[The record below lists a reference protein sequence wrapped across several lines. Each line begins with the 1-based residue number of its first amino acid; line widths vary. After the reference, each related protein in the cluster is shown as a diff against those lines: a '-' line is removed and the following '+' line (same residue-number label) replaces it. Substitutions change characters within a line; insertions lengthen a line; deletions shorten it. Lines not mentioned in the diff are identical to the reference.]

1 MNNGVHN
8 IRIGLIFGGPSEE
21 CGISLNS
28 ARTVMDHLK
37 PFNYKFFIY
46 YCDPKNKFHCL
57 SPEHLYSNTP
67 KDFYFE
73 LEETAE
79 PFEAGLINACKNDS
93 IDIVFPVIH
102 GEFGED
108 GVLQELLEKKKI
120 PFVGSSSRSCRRMFD
135 KVRANKV
142 MEKNSFTTL
151 PNCFFKNLKEV
162 NLEKVKNFFEYIKD
176 SDFFEDHHD
185 IKVVV
190 KPSAGGSS
198 IGVKTAT
205 TAEMA
210 VKYAKEIF
218 TKNYGGKAMI
228 EPYCKGR
235 EFTVIV
241 LESKKDKPVA
251 LIPTEIRLFGGDIFS
266 YRTKYLPSL
275 YVEYHCPP
283 RFNDN
288 VIGQIRKSAEEL
300 FALFKMRDFARMDG
314 WLLNDGSLVFSD
326 FNPISGMEQNSAMF
340 VQGSRVGFT
349 HSDILRY
356 IVTHAIRR
364 EYKSK
369 IEKLKTEKLEVDQ
382 SDIDKSEMKYDFNPV
397 TKIDRPK
404 KVRVLFGGE
413 TSERQIS
420 VMSGTNV
427 WLKLL
432 YDEKYDPR
440 PYILTSGDR
449 VWELKYCFML
459 NYTVEEILANCKNR
473 ENIVQK
479 LKFHATEIMTNLD
492 VAPFIGNVDKPRDE
506 FKLDTFFKEADEGEE
521 FVFIALHGGEGEDG
535 TLQAKLNHYNLAYN
549 GSDFKASNL
558 CMDKY
563 ETGTKISNLS
573 KRLKDPLLISATK
586 LLVPAKSTE
595 NADKIWNDAVT
606 LFKTSEILIKP
617 KADGCST
624 GVKKLKT
631 SEDLRKYLKAI
642 EQGQKVLLQETRSG
656 GHSTIELPKLG
667 EQLQFI
673 LEKYYEVG
681 KYEVNYDVKPYKLEL
696 KSEEDSNNNWIEITV
711 GVLQGEEKL
720 EALTPS
726 ITVAQENVLSMV
738 EKFES
743 GTGLNITPPP
753 ESMITEGQIKT
764 IKEKIESVAE
774 VLGIKGYARIDILFN
789 KESKEIIVIEAN
801 SLPAL
806 TPSSVIFK
814 QAYLSYP
821 DLNPQNFLAKIIEL
835 GRQRRE
841 QNKATSTTESPSD
854 M

>member
-1 MNNGVHN
+1 MNSGVHN
-8 IRIGLIFGGPSEE
+8 IRIGLIFGGPSKER
-21 CGISLNS
+21 GISLNS

-37 PFNYKFFIY
+37 PFNYDFFLY
-46 YCDPKNKFHCL
+46 YCDPTNKFHCL
-57 SPEHLYSNTP
+57 LPEHLYSNTP
-67 KDFYFE
+67 EDFYFE
-73 LEETAE
+73 LKKTAE
-79 PFEAGLINACKNDS
+79 PFETGLIKACKNDL

-108 GVLQELLEKKKI
+108 GVLQELLEKNKI

-142 MEKNSFTTL
+142 MEKNDFTTL
-151 PNCFFKNLKEV
+151 PNYYFNNPKEV
-162 NLEKVKNFFEYIKD
+162 ILDKVENFFEYLKD

-185 IKVVV
+185 TKVVV

-251 LIPTEIRLFGGDIFS
+251 LIPTEIRLFGGDIFT

-275 YVEYHCPP
+275 NVEYHCPP
-283 RFNDN
+283 RFNDM
-288 VIGQIRKSAEEL
+288 VIRQIQKSAKKL
-300 FALFKMRDFARMDG
+300 FILFKMRDFARMDG
-314 WLLNDGSLVFSD
+314 WLLKDGSLVFSD

-340 VQGSRVGFT
+340 VQGSRLGFT

-369 IEKLKTEKLEVDQ
+369 IEKLNAEKLKVDQ
-382 SDIDKSEMKYDFNPV
+382 SDIDKSEIKYDFSPV

-432 YDEKYDPR
+432 SDEKYDPR
-440 PYILTSGDR
+440 PYILTSENR

-459 NYTVEEILANCKNR
+459 NYTCEELLANCRKR
-473 ENIVQK
+473 ENITQK
-479 LKFHATEIMTNLD
+479 LKVHAPKIMHDLD
-492 VAPFIGNVDKPRDE
+492 VAPFIGNIDSPRDDISLNE
-506 FKLDTFFKEADEGEE
+506 FCEEAKEGKE

-535 TLQAKLNHYNLAYN
+535 RVQAKLEEHNLAYN
-549 GSDFKASNL
+549 GSDEGPSKL

-563 ETGTKISNLS
+563 LTGKVIFD
-573 KRLKDPLLISATK
+573 LKDPLLISATK
-586 LLVPAKSTE
+586 LLIPAKPTE
-595 NADKIWNDAVT
+595 NAEEIWDDAVK
-606 LFKTSEILIKP
+606 LLKTSNILIKP
-617 KADGCST
+617 QADGSST
-624 GVKKLKT
+624 GVKKLET

-642 EQGQKVLLQETRSG
+642 EQGQKVLLQEKRSG
-656 GHSTIELPKLG
+656 GYSTIELPNLG
-667 EQLQFI
+667 EQLNFI
-673 LEKYYEVG
+673 LEQYYGVD
-681 KYEVNYDVKPYKLEL
+681 KYEVNYNAEPYALEL
-696 KSEEDSNNNWIEITV
+696 KSEEDSKINWIEMTI
-711 GVLQGEEKL
+711 GVLQDGEACR
-720 EALTPS
+720 ALTPS

-753 ESMITEGQIKT
+753 KSIITEEQIKE
-764 IKEKIESVAE
+764 IKGKIELVAK
-774 VLGIKGYARIDILFN
+774 VLGIQGYARIDILFN
-789 KESKEIIVIEAN
+789 KINNIIIVIEAN

-814 QAYLSYP
+814 QAYLSDP
-821 DLNPQNFLAKIIEL
+821 ALNPQKFLAKIINL
-835 GRQRRE
+835 GIQRWKKKQRYP
-841 QNKATSTTESPSD
+841 KAKSPSD
-854 M
+854 ELN

>member
-37 PFNYKFFIY
+37 PFNYKFFLY

-73 LEETAE
+73 LEEEAE
-79 PFEAGLINACKNDS
+79 TFEAGLINACKNDS

-108 GVLQELLEKKKI
+108 GVLQELLEKNKI

-142 MEKNSFTTL
+142 MEKNGFTTL
-151 PNCFFKNLKEV
+151 PNCSFKNLKEV
-162 NLEKVKNFFEYIKD
+162 NLEKVEKFFEYIKD
-176 SDFFEDHHD
+176 SDFFEDHHG

-210 VKYAKEIF
+210 VEYAKEVF
-218 TKNYGGKAMI
+218 NKNYGGKAMI

-288 VIGQIRKSAEEL
+288 VIEQIRKSAEEL
-300 FALFKMRDFARMDG
+300 FVIFKMNDFARMDG
-314 WLLNDGSLVFSD
+314 WLLKDGSLVFSD

-356 IVTHAIRR
+356 IVTHSIRR

-382 SDIDKSEMKYDFNPV
+382 SDINKSDMKYDFTPV

-440 PYILTSGDR
+440 PYILTSEDR

-459 NYTVEEILANCKNR
+459 NYTVEEILANCKKR
-473 ENIVQK
+473 KNIVEK
-479 LKFHATEIMTNLD
+479 LKMHAREIMNSLD
-492 VAPFIGNVDKPRDE
+492 VAPFIGNIEEPRRDISLEE
-506 FKLDTFFKEADEGEE
+506 FCKEAEEGKE
-521 FVFIALHGGEGEDG
+521 FVFIALHGGKGEDG
-535 TLQAKLNHYNLAYN
+535 RLQAKLKGHVAYN
-549 GSDFKASNL
+549 GSDEEPSKL

-563 ETGTKISNLS
+563 QTGIVISDHF
-573 KRLKDPLLISATK
+573 KDPLLISATK
-586 LLVPAKSTE
+586 LLISAKSTE
-595 NADKIWNDAVT
+595 NADKIWSEAVAR
-606 LFKTSEILIKP
+606 FKTSDILIKP
-617 KADGCST
+617 QADGCST
-624 GVKKLKT
+624 GIKRLKT
-631 SEDLRKYLKAI
+631 SEDLKKYLQAV

-656 GHSTIELPKLG
+656 GYSTIELPKLG

-673 LEKYYEVG
+673 LEKYYEVN
-681 KYEVNYDVKPYKLEL
+681 KYDVNYNGEHYTLEL
-696 KSEEDSNNNWIEITV
+696 KSEEDSKDNWIEMTV
-711 GVLQGEEKL
+711 GVLQGKEKI

-753 ESMITEGQIKT
+753 ESTITETQIKN

-774 VLGIKGYARIDILFN
+774 VLGIQGYARIDILFN